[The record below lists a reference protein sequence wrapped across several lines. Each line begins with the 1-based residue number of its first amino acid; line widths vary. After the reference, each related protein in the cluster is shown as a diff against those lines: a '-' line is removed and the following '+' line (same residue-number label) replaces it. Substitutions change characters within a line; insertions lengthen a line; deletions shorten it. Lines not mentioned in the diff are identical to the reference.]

1 MPSVERAPV
10 ARHDRGPHARVPLV
24 RDHLDPR
31 VADAARLLRG
41 AVPRRVVDD
50 VDPVD
55 EVRDAADRL
64 DDEALLVV
72 RGHDDC
78 DPFAFDHQPEV
89 ALRRR
94 RAANGSAASATIA
107 PTSRPSSAP
116 TSRDVRLERA
126 VVFTAAAGS
135 TTRLDSTLSARFRS

>member
-1 MPSVERAPV
+1 MTIAAPTPEFRSCGITSTRASPT
-10 ARHDRGPHARVPLV
+10 
-24 RDHLDPR
+24 PR
-31 VADAARLLRG
+31 ALLGG

-55 EVRDAADRL
+55 EVGDAADRL

-78 DPFAFDHQPEV
+78 DPLALDHQPEV
-89 ALRRR
+89 ASRRR

-116 TSRDVRLERA
+116 TSSDVRLERA